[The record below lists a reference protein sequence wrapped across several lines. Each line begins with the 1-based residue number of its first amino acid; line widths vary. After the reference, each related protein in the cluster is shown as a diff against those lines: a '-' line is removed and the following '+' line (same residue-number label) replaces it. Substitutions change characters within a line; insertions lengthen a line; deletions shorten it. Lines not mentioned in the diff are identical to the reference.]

1 MMTMVSRTKNLNH
14 VDDNKKIDRER
25 ENHRIALN

>member
-14 VDDNKKIDRER
+14 VDDKKKIDTER
-25 ENHRIALN
+25 EKIIELH